1 VIRCRCEQGKAAAA
15 AQERANG
22 FHLCGDLSSV
32 PLWLDGDLG
41 REWTVNGELLTERE
55 RVGVLVSWGGGW
67 LDGELSLSSI
77 SICIRV

>member
-1 VIRCRCEQGKAAAA
+1 VAQAEERRWQDQGKEPAVIRCRREQGKAAAA

-22 FHLCGDLSSV
+22 SHLCGDLSSV

-55 RVGVLVSWGGGW
+55 R
-67 LDGELSLSSI
+67 ELG
-77 SICIRV
+77 CW

>member
-55 RVGVLVSWGGGW
+55 RESWGV
-67 LDGELSLSSI
+67 GELGWRLARWGTLSLFYLYLY
-77 SICIRV
+77 